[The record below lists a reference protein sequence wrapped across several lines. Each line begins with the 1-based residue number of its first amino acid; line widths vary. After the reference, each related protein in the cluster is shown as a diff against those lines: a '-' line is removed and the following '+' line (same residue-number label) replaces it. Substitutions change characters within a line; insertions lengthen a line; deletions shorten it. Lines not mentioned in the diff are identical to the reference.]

1 MEEVCYLPHEGSGGS
16 VASRWGTLGLQLSF
30 FVVLHLLSS
39 PMGCSSSGLQLQT
52 KPHLGKETGYLPL
65 HLIFFKVLSI
75 TILPGVSHMFVLHHW
90 GGGSLGVSWM
100 LGANRCYYHSLL

>member
-30 FVVLHLLSS
+30 FVVLLHLLSS

-52 KPHLGKETGYLPL
+52 KPHLGEETGYLPL

-75 TILPGVSHMFVLHHW
+75 PILPGDLPSCLVARSEPHVCTSPL
-90 GGGSLGVSWM
+90 GGGSLGVS
-100 LGANRCYYHSLL
+100 